1 MIALSGLAGVKNA
14 LCDFQPVKLV
24 SLLDAPL
31 MPATPDL
38 IKQENHLKLEL
49 NDISDPTEGLI
60 LPNEEHVDR
69 LLAFGKNWTPPS
81 ERLLIHCWAGVSR
94 SPAALLILL
103 VQKNPGR
110 EADMVMLVR
119 SRAPHIRP
127 NPRLIELGD
136 RALGC
141 QNRLTSAARSMQ
153 ETPPHDLADRYVE
166 FPVSLAM
173 AVG

>member
-31 MPATPDL
+31 MPATPDC
-38 IKQENHLKLEL
+38 IARENHLKLEL

-60 LPNEEHVDR
+60 LPNEEHVER
-69 LLAFGKNWTPPS
+69 LLAFGKNWTPS

-94 SPAALLILL
+94 SSAALLILL
-103 VQKNPGR
+103 AQKNRGR
-110 EADMVMLVR
+110 EADMVRLVR

-127 NPRLIELGD
+127 NRRLIELGD

-141 QNRLTSAARSMQ
+141 QQRLVSAVRPME
-153 ETPPHDLADRYVE
+153 ETPPHDFADRVFE

-173 AVG
+173 TAD

>member
-31 MPATPDL
+31 MPATPDV
-38 IKQENHLKLEL
+38 IERENHLKLEL

-60 LPNEEHVDR
+60 LPNEEHVER
-69 LLAFGKNWTPPS
+69 LLAFGKNWTPS
-81 ERLLIHCWAGVSR
+81 ERLLVHCWAGVSR
-94 SPAALLILL
+94 SSAALLILL
-103 VQKNPGR
+103 AQKNRGR
-110 EADMVMLVR
+110 EADMVSLVR

-127 NPRLIELGD
+127 NRRLIELGD

-141 QNRLTSAARSMQ
+141 QQRLASAVRPME
-153 ETPPHDLADRYVE
+153 ETPPRDFADRVFE

-173 AVG
+173 TAD